1 MQQTEVREFV
11 EKYFAA
17 FQSHVVEN
25 HPDYVTVKLPED
37 VDKDIGNRPFY
48 WSWVEKM
55 NIAPQPLHL
64 TLYFP
69 QTEIPKE
76 LRAEHIH
83 FGSKRLQQIFE
94 STYKHGRFVCMY
106 ETPKGILQ
114 KASMSTRRSTAL
126 TPWLHLNIKVSFI
139 CDKKRDFLLSLG
151 VNLHQA
157 RVVQDFYPFLKRLQ
171 LTPAIPDYFYTLDR
185 RLDIPQAIEMAKSEV
200 YHFLDNQD
208 HSWAD
213 QARLR
218 LQEELDIL
226 EEYYKHA
233 ALEQEREEAKASKT
247 ISKEEATAE
256 ADLEEASN
264 ASVITPTPQAK
275 SQIDKSIQV
284 ETSETP
290 VLHTDSPSPL
300 GHLLS
305 VKRPTPIADESI
317 PVTLSQSP
325 ATMQDHLQKGG
336 RILDFLRIN
345 GIQET
350 PKEQVEQGEWKASS
364 IEEEKERRMSELR
377 WQYEPRVDVKLINGG
392 LFYLFNLPPI

>member
-55 NIAPQPLHL
+55 NIVPQPLHL
-64 TLYFP
+64 TLFFP

-114 KASMSTRRSTAL
+114 KTSMSTRRSTPL

-151 VNLHQA
+151 INLHQA

-200 YHFLDNQD
+200 YHFLNGED
-208 HSWAD
+208 HDWAD

-226 EEYYKHA
+226 EEYYKHV
-233 ALEQEREEAKASKT
+233 ALEEEKAKASTKAT
-247 ISKEEATAE
+247 EKEDE
-256 ADLEEASN
+256 LEY
-264 ASVITPTPQAK
+264 PTDNVTEIVKSSSHVDSQFVGTEQMNPNAK
-275 SQIDKSIQV
+275 SDPTVSGS
-284 ETSETP
+284 TS
-290 VLHTDSPSPL
+290 L
-300 GHLLS
+300 GHLLT
-305 VKRPTPIADESI
+305 VNRPSPLADASI
-317 PVTLSQSP
+317 PVTLPPSPTTTVEEHVQS
-325 ATMQDHLQKGG
+325 GG
-336 RILDFLRIN
+336 RILDFLRLN
-345 GIQET
+345 GIAET
-350 PKEQVEQGEWKASS
+350 PKEQIDQGEWKASS
-364 IEEEKERRMSELR
+364 VEEEKERRMSELR
-377 WQYEPRVDVKLINGG
+377 WQHEPRVEVKLINGG

>member
-55 NIAPQPLHL
+55 NIVPQPLHL
-64 TLYFP
+64 TLFFP
-69 QTEIPKE
+69 QTDIPKE

-114 KASMSTRRSTAL
+114 KTSMSTRRSTPL

-151 VNLHQA
+151 INLHQA

-200 YHFLDNQD
+200 YHFLDGED
-208 HSWAD
+208 HDWAD

-226 EEYYKHA
+226 EEYYKHV
-233 ALEQEREEAKASKT
+233 ALEEEKAKVSTKAT
-247 ISKEEATAE
+247 EKEDELEYPTGNSNEIVNSSSHVDSQFIGIEQMKPTAN
-256 ADLEEASN
+256 SN
-264 ASVITPTPQAK
+264 PTV
-275 SQIDKSIQV
+275 SGS
-284 ETSETP
+284 T
-290 VLHTDSPSPL
+290 SPL
-300 GHLLS
+300 GHFLS
-305 VKRPTPIADESI
+305 VNRPAPLADASI
-317 PVTLSQSP
+317 PVALPPLPPTTVEEHVQS
-325 ATMQDHLQKGG
+325 GG
-336 RILDFLRIN
+336 RILDFLRLN
-345 GIQET
+345 GIAET
-350 PKEQVEQGEWKASS
+350 PKEQIDQGEWKASS
-364 IEEEKERRMSELR
+364 VEEEKDRRMSELR
-377 WQYEPRVDVKLINGG
+377 WQHEPRVEVKLINGG

>member
-55 NIAPQPLHL
+55 SIAPQPLHL
-64 TLYFP
+64 TLFFP

-76 LRAEHIH
+76 LRAEHIY

-94 STYKHGRFVCMY
+94 STSKHGRFVCMY
-106 ETPKGILQ
+106 EAPKGILQ
-114 KASMSTRRSTAL
+114 KTSMSTRRSTAL

-157 RVVQDFYPFLKRLQ
+157 RVVQDFYPFLKRLH

-185 RLDIPQAIEMAKSEV
+185 RLDIPQAIEMAKKEV

-226 EEYYKHA
+226 EEYYKHVA
-233 ALEQEREEAKASKT
+233 QEQEKVSKSVPEGEDDVEDDVEKAS
-247 ISKEEATAE
+247 
-256 ADLEEASN
+256 EASIEIVPPSPHTKGQN
-264 ASVITPTPQAK
+264 IN
-275 SQIDKSIQV
+275 SIQS
-284 ETSETP
+284 ETSTTSVTLP
-290 VLHTDSPSPL
+290 DSPSSL
-300 GHLLS
+300 GQLLS
-305 VKRPTPIADESI
+305 VKRPTPLADDSTPI
-317 PVTLSQSP
+317 TLSSSP
-325 ATMQDHLQKGG
+325 ATMGEHVQKGG
-336 RILDFLRIN
+336 RILDFLRLN

-350 PKEQVEQGEWKASS
+350 PKEQLEQKEWKASS

-377 WQYEPRVDVKLINGG
+377 WQYEPRVEVKLINGG